1 MTLERIVVLND
12 ISDAKG
18 GATALA
24 LLSAL
29 DLRNRGLPGS
39 YLTGDSGRNAQLA
52 DAGVDLVG
60 LGQQRLKGRMAAAAF
75 VSGLYNRGAAAMIR
89 EWIARNDTPGTVY
102 HLHGWA
108 QILSPS
114 VFAALQGVEDRV
126 VLSAHDFFLA
136 CPNGSF
142 SYLKTGD
149 VCAHKPLSTG
159 CIGADCDRQNKGH
172 KLWRVAR
179 QIVQRRYFDIARP
192 PPVLMIHEGM
202 RPYFTRSGM
211 PDGALHTLPNPI
223 TPFAADRIAA
233 ETNRRALFV
242 GRLETTKGPD
252 LACAASRA
260 AGVPLTL
267 VGDGELGPQ
276 LRELYPE
283 FTFTGRLP
291 PAEIAAHARDARMLL
306 MPSRYPEPYGL
317 VAIEAAWS
325 GLPVIVA
332 DTALLAPDI
341 VRCDAGNVVAPR
353 DTAAFAQAIAA
364 IANDDALVERQ
375 SHAAF
380 LNARHLGL
388 TTQAWVDG
396 LIDHYNTR
404 LMRH

>member
-1 MTLERIVVLND
+1 MTPDRIVVLND

-29 DLRNRGLPGS
+29 ELRKRGLPVS
-39 YLTGDSGRNAQLA
+39 YLTGDSGRNPDLS
-52 DAGVDLVG
+52 DAGVEVVG
-60 LGQQRLKGRMAAAAF
+60 LGQQRLKGQNAATSF

-89 EWIARNDTPGTVY
+89 EWITQNDTPGTVY

-114 VFAALQGVEDRV
+114 AFAALEPVQHRL

-142 SYLKTGD
+142 SYLKTGA

-159 CIGADCDRQNKGH
+159 CIGADCDRQNRGH
-172 KLWRVAR
+172 KFWRVGR
-179 QIVQRRYFDIARP
+179 QLVQRQHFRIAAP

-202 RPYFTRSGM
+202 RPFFVRSGM
-211 PDGALHTLPNPI
+211 PDYALHALPNPI
-223 TPFAADRIAA
+223 TPFSDERIPA
-233 ETNRRALFV
+233 ENNGRALFV
-242 GRLETTKGPD
+242 GRLEATKGPD
-252 LACAASRA
+252 LACAACRK
-260 AGVPLTL
+260 AGVPLTV

-276 LRELYPE
+276 LREQYPE

-291 PAEIAAHARDARMLL
+291 PHEIARHARDARMLL
-306 MPSRYPEPYGL
+306 MPSRYPEPFGL

-341 VRCDAGNVVAPR
+341 VRCDAGSAVAPR
-353 DTAAFAQAIAA
+353 NIGAFASAIAIIARNDEVAGRQSRAAF
-364 IANDDALVERQ
+364 EGTR
-375 SHAAF
+375 S
-380 LNARHLGL
+380 LGL
-388 TTQAWVDG
+388 TTQAWIDG
-396 LIDHYNTR
+396 LLGHYAAR
-404 LMRH
+404 QVQH